1 MSKKID
7 RALYGPSW
15 TEVILGACL
24 SLLLGVVLAAAYL
37 VTKPVETVREMPK
50 EPIPGQIY
58 LVEGSKDGTKG
69 RQWKAKQL
77 QLSAGTSVNLTEDE
91 LNTAVAAWN
100 APKAKPAGAKEEE
113 KAAEAE
119 KLALGAVNFRIR
131 GGEMQ
136 VAVPVTLNVL
146 GLGTTV
152 MVHAIGGFE
161 KDGDQFVFKPS
172 QMFVGSCQV
181 QRLPTVSALIMN
193 KVKAT
198 QALPAELGAAWR
210 SLANVTIDGA
220 QLQLEMP

>member
-15 TEVILGACL
+15 AEVILGACL
-24 SLLLGVVLAAAYL
+24 SLLLGMALAAAYL

-77 QLSAGTSVNLTEDE
+77 QLIAGTSVNLTEDE
-91 LNTAVAAWN
+91 LNTAVAVLN

-113 KAAEAE
+113 TAAEAE
-119 KLALGAVNFRIR
+119 KLALGALNFRIR

-152 MVHAIGGFE
+152 MVHARVDLRRTATSLFSHPRGCWSGPARCSGCRRFLRSSWARS
-161 KDGDQFVFKPS
+161 GRRRRCRPS
-172 QMFVGSCQV
+172 WT
-181 QRLPTVSALIMN
+181 RP
-193 KVKAT
+193 
-198 QALPAELGAAWR
+198 GAAWR
-210 SLANVTIDGA
+210 T
-220 QLQLEMP
+220 

>member
-15 TEVILGACL
+15 AEVILGACL
-24 SLLLGVVLAAAYL
+24 SLLLGVALAAAYL

-77 QLSAGTSVNLTEDE
+77 QLIAGTSVNLTEDE
-91 LNTAVAAWN
+91 LNTAVAVLN

-113 KAAEAE
+113 TAAEAE
-119 KLALGAVNFRIR
+119 KLALGALNFRIR

-152 MVHAIGGFE
+152 MVHATGGFE
-161 KDGDQFVFKPS
+161 KDGDQFVFTPS
-172 QMFVGSCQV
+172 RLLVGSCQV
-181 QRLPTVSALIMN
+181 QRLPAVSAFILG
-193 KVKAT
+193 KVRAA
-198 QALPAELGAAWR
+198 QALPAELDAAWR